1 MILAYR
7 FQMANSITAWITVGR
22 GGVREEAAIFSC
34 SQYHTSL
41 SPRCTDSC
49 QSLGKTLV
57 SNNHITLSQTEVV
70 AQWKYGTPDLVH
82 TQRCTSVGCG
92 VGQMKIKLTCFQL
105 GGVYSFP
112 FTDSGSFFK
121 LLKGLLWW
129 RRHKFLCNA
138 LRRGCLRRCPCHL
151 QKAALFSVPILTT
164 WAPRT
169 TQVPGMKCSPY
180 FIGLTEDVTGEMFK
194 TQGRQMTWAKAAA
207 AVQESAGMELT
218 SRGGR
223 SFIEVIY
230 LSPQCLLEHHEN
242 STGKSQMFWGCMPVH
257 SSLSALC
264 GTAVFD
270 RYW

>member
-1 MILAYR
+1 MQSPGHNHQYCEKETKKNQYFFILLKRIFNLSSNITLLENLILAYR
-7 FQMANSITAWITVGR
+7 FQTANSITAWVTVGK

-105 GGVYSFP
+105 GGIYSFP

-194 TQGRQMTWAKAAA
+194 TQGRQMIWAKAVA
-207 AVQESAGMELT
+207 AVQT
-218 SRGGR
+218 N
-223 SFIEVIY
+223 
-230 LSPQCLLEHHEN
+230 LLEWN
-242 STGKSQMFWGCMPVH
+242 
-257 SSLSALC
+257 
-264 GTAVFD
+264 
-270 RYW
+270 